1 MEANLEI
8 TIDSQQMEFRWEFQK
23 RKQEIKKT
31 RSRPRKGS
39 RKKKVFRLKN
49 INKFYFQ
56 QLMIVSVIC
65 WFDQIEYLKKDVK
78 GFVLICVFHYPF
90 IFSWSLVFL
99 FNLTFLVESLIF
111 FTFLFSFIISH
122 LSSSDLLPYNC
133 LTGRGSHLPQAFN
146 RDPNC

>member
-111 FTFLFSFIISH
+111 FYFLVFFYNFPPQFIRPAS
-122 LSSSDLLPYNC
+122 LQLSNGSRQSSSSSL
-133 LTGRGSHLPQAFN
+133 
-146 RDPNC
+146 

>member
-8 TIDSQQMEFRWEFQK
+8 TIDSQQMEFRWKFQK

-65 WFDQIEYLKKDVK
+65 
-78 GFVLICVFHYPF
+78 
-90 IFSWSLVFL
+90 
-99 FNLTFLVESLIF
+99 
-111 FTFLFSFIISH
+111 
-122 LSSSDLLPYNC
+122 
-133 LTGRGSHLPQAFN
+133 
-146 RDPNC
+146 